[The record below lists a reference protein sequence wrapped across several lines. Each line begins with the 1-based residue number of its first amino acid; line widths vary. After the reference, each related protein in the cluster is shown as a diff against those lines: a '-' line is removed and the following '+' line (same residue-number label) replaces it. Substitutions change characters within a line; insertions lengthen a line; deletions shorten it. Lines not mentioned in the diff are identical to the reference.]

1 MDISLN
7 SVMRQVFTYR
17 TAHFA
22 EPEKRNTETV
32 SVPNGDQVI
41 ISREGQEA
49 LSNNFETQAD
59 KVVAQLS
66 TMTKEDFME
75 QIKQWQSENQ
85 TPLEVNPYRAVD
97 PDGSIATKAYFESY
111 LGQLQEQEDTIKVY
125 YSDAYDE
132 AVSAP
137 INSLAFISEKYLSD
151 WSDYFDPSMPAKE
164 RQWTH
169 HQLWAM
175 LTDSHV
181 ALNDPYALAA
191 SGGPKTVDQ
200 MDAIAKQAVKE
211 KLDSLLKEKNENK
224 AEENQ

>member
-137 INSLAFISEKYLSD
+137 INSLAFISGKYLSD